1 MITNIMSIFSQT
13 HRCLLNQRSNIFANQ
28 KRFSVLESIHRTTT
42 TESDNFAR
50 NHMLAD
56 HEPNCNRR
64 MYRLSKETCQA
75 KTTEIKKIHSLDN
88 SLVNNHLLDDI
99 NPPCS
104 YNNSITRKPNV
115 GCTKFIAKTNSSL
128 NIETLNSFNY
138 VGTPITSN
146 YQSFNYN
153 VDYKYHKKYKN
164 SNSYEQRSHN
174 KDHHNYRCHQHHNH
188 QNHHHIVSLLAVM
201 GLFKKMSTGDI
212 EEEKSKL
219 SDEQKIKK
227 MNPTEI
233 LIAKGVLSM
242 CDQDYTKANELFHKA
257 LRLSQD
263 ENNEEQETLILN
275 LLASNFFE
283 ADDFDNAEKLF
294 IDLIKRMI
302 ANNVEPTD
310 PAILELSLKLASIYS
325 KNKLTHEKAIKG
337 FKFVINSLL
346 LRLEDIV
353 INVGDLDV
361 KDLSDDKKDQLALLG
376 WSYDWFA
383 KHLLSI
389 NDYNGA
395 AEMLKKALEISSK
408 VLGPNHDQ
416 TLILLNDVGTT
427 MAMNNDPEEGKTFLQ
442 KAVEGAIESQ
452 SKELASFYVNLGLV
466 NLKLRKFNEAK
477 RYCEYSIE
485 LATKNSEHH
494 NSGDILKLSQH
505 CLSEIKRLKE
515 IVN

>member
-1 MITNIMSIFSQT
+1 MSIFSQT
-13 HRCLLNQRSNIFANQ
+13 QRCLLNQRSSILANQ
-28 KRFSVLESIHRTTT
+28 KRFSVLESIHRNT
-42 TESDNFAR
+42 TEPNNFAR
-50 NHMLAD
+50 NQVFGTLVSQ
-56 HEPNCNRR
+56 EKRR
-64 MYRLSKETCQA
+64 TYRSLEETCQITA
-75 KTTEIKKIHSLDN
+75 TKLKKLHSLDN
-88 SLVNNHLLDDI
+88 LFVKDSLNDI
-99 NPPCS
+99 NPS
-104 YNNSITRKPNV
+104 YLYKNTLTRLPDFEYA
-115 GCTKFIAKTNSSL
+115 KFLAQDRTNL
-128 NIETLNSFNY
+128 IKETLNTFTFS
-138 VGTPITSN
+138 GTQIGSN
-146 YQSFNYN
+146 YFSFNYN
-153 VDYKYHKKYKN
+153 VNLKYHKKYKN
-164 SNSYEQRSHN
+164 SNNYKHRSHN
-174 KDHHNYRCHQHHNH
+174 NNH
-188 QNHHHIVSLLAVM
+188 RHIHVVSTLAVL
-201 GLFKKMSTGDI
+201 GIFKKMTAGDI
-212 EEEKSKL
+212 EEEKAKL
-219 SDEQKIKK
+219 SDEQKMKK
-227 MNPTEI
+227 MSPTEI

-242 CDQDYTKANELFHKA
+242 CDQDYSKANELFHEA

-283 ADDFDNAEKLF
+283 ADDFENAEKLF
-294 IDLIKRMI
+294 IDLMKRMI

-325 KNKLTHEKAIKG
+325 KDKSTHEKALKG

-346 LRLEDIV
+346 LKLEDIV
-353 INVGDLDV
+353 INVEDLNV
-361 KDLSDDKKDQLALLG
+361 KDLSEDKKDQLALLG

-383 KHLLSI
+383 KHLLLV
-389 NDYNGA
+389 NDYTGA
-395 AEMLKKALEISSK
+395 GEMLKRALKISSK

-494 NSGDILKLSQH
+494 NSSDILKLSQH
-505 CLSEIKRLKE
+505 CLNEIKRLKE
-515 IVN
+515 IVS